1 MLTQPD
7 LDLLKKAAAS
17 KFGSEGN
24 KIVSAIDNLVES
36 KK

>member
-1 MLTQPD
+1 MLTQTE
-7 LDLLKKAAAS
+7 LDLLKKAAVS

-24 KIVSAIDNLVES
+24 KIVSAINNLNET